1 MTATMGQG
9 GTLHKAARL
18 FACLLISA
26 VLCGCMSM
34 ASKRMTGHLKAAM
47 LSQDDPETV
56 LAAAPAFLLLTES
69 MIAESP
75 DDPNLLMAGAEL
87 SSAYAALLLDPE
99 RRRRLSSRS
108 FGYASRGLCVSYPEI
123 CETREGS
130 FDDFTPAVDKVAAG
144 DLDRLYVF
152 ATAWAGWMESSA
164 GDIAALADLPKL
176 EYVFDHILAA
186 EPDFQAGRAQL
197 YAGALAALRPR
208 ALGGN
213 PEKARGHFEQ
223 ALNYSDGR
231 DLMVQVEF
239 ARRYARQAP
248 DQALHDRLLNEV
260 LEADPQAPGLTLSN
274 TVAQAEAEDLLAE
287 DYFYEETE

>member
-9 GTLHKAARL
+9 GTLQKAAL
-18 FACLLISA
+18 LLACLLISA
-26 VLCGCMSM
+26 VLSGCMSM
-34 ASKRMTGHLKAAM
+34 ASERMTGHLKAAM

-176 EYVFDHILAA
+176 EYVFDFILAA

-260 LEADPQAPGLTLSN
+260 LEADPRAPGLTLSN